1 MTSKDYEL
9 IARVVNSYRE
19 ELSPMINFDRS
30 RYAALRELAN
40 LLCDVFIEENPR
52 FDRDRFMLAC
62 GFNDP
67 KWSWDE

>member
-1 MTSKDYEL
+1 
-9 IARVVNSYRE
+9 
-19 ELSPMINFDRS
+19 MINFDRS